1 MLIELGIAPFDYE
14 LDFTIPEA
22 DNVGLFLSGGLDS
35 AALLC
40 LIIEELNNTNRANMP
55 IHIWTCNKP
64 PDPVNGARMVDI
76 ISREYNRELIY
87 HNNYDVSEEAKANG
101 RL

>member
-1 MLIELGIAPFDYE
+1 M
-14 LDFTIPEA
+14 
-22 DNVGLFLSGGLDS
+22 V
-35 AALLC
+35 
-40 LIIEELNNTNRANMP
+40 
-55 IHIWTCNKP
+55 
-64 PDPVNGARMVDI
+64 ARMVDI